1 MTDEELL
8 VPSMP
13 GAEDVTDGS
22 VDHYEMDWP
31 VIDNRALEEE
41 MYKCNR
47 SPAGAVLPARTIS
60 PCRQMR
66 KCTRSF
72 RVKREA
78 SSARRQGW
86 LLPVKTRD
94 ELSF

>member
-31 VIDNRALEEE
+31 VIDNRATEDE
-41 MYKCNR
+41 MYKCT
-47 SPAGAVLPARTIS
+47 PV
-60 PCRQMR
+60 PCGGSTVCQDNQPRQ
-66 KCTRSF
+66 T
-72 RVKREA
+72 
-78 SSARRQGW
+78 
-86 LLPVKTRD
+86 D
-94 ELSF
+94 EQLYEIIPG

>member
-8 VPSMP
+8 VPCMP

-41 MYKCNR
+41 MYKCKPVSCGGSAACQDNQ
-47 SPAGAVLPARTIS
+47 PLQTD
-60 PCRQMR
+60 
-66 KCTRSF
+66 
-72 RVKREA
+72 EA
-78 SSARRQGW
+78 MYESIPG
-86 LLPVKTRD
+86 
-94 ELSF
+94 